1 MLLARASPVPASQV
15 MCLISPFSLT
25 KLFLEA
31 WNSIQSLPN
40 MIHESLGH
48 FIPGLLDV
56 LDDRHVQRLFYQPV
70 CSLLS
75 IDLFDD
81 YMKVVGNWSWKL
93 LLFCN
98 PWMTGDV
105 LGGQNTTLIGKAV
118 CVCVCVCVCEA
129 SILKGW
135 PCTLSFIVINRGS
148 VTVSSWYC
156 FYYWPSAVCECIM
169 VYIFHAFVCHTQVLF
184 PTTVQGEFPR

>member
-81 YMKVVGNWSWKL
+81 YMKVVGNWS
-93 LLFCN
+93 
-98 PWMTGDV
+98 
-105 LGGQNTTLIGKAV
+105 
-118 CVCVCVCVCEA
+118 
-129 SILKGW
+129 
-135 PCTLSFIVINRGS
+135 
-148 VTVSSWYC
+148 
-156 FYYWPSAVCECIM
+156 
-169 VYIFHAFVCHTQVLF
+169 
-184 PTTVQGEFPR
+184 